1 MNTVPWLTILLI
13 VPAAGAVVVAALPRR
28 HATLAKQLALGI
40 TLAVL
45 VLAVLATFAYDPDK
59 AGFQFGQSYDWI
71 STFGISYSV
80 GADGISLVLMLLA
93 ALLVPVVVL
102 SSWDEVDGGDAAGT
116 GRVPAPAPAPDA
128 GGSPG
133 QVGDGGIGGAGGIAG
148 AGAGAGAGGVGGGSG
163 GGTAVALAA
172 PPVVTAAAPAQV
184 ATPAGRSVPAFFA
197 LLLALEAGMIGVFAA
212 TDVFLF
218 YVFFEAMLIPMYFLI
233 GSYGPVKEQAQRSYA
248 AVKFLVY
255 SLLGGLLMLAAVIGL
270 YVVSADNLGH
280 GTFDFATLRQME
292 ITPGVQ
298 KLLFLGFFV
307 AFAIKAPLFPFHTWL
322 PDAGAQSPTG
332 GAVLLV
338 GVLDKVGTFGL
349 IRYCIPLFP
358 DAADY
363 FAPLVLGLAVVGIF
377 YGALLAIGQRDMKR
391 LVAYTSLAHFGF
403 IALGLFAF
411 TSQAGTGAVLYMVNH
426 GLSTGLLFL
435 VVGFLVS
442 RRGTR
447 DVGAYGGLAK
457 VTPVLAGVFLLAG
470 LSSLALP
477 GTNSFVSEFLVLVG
491 TFTANK
497 ALAIVATCG
506 IVLAAIYVLY
516 LYQRTMTGPIV
527 HEENRV
533 LHDLGLREK
542 LVVAPMVALIVALG
556 VYPKPLL
563 DIIRPTVTA
572 TYADIGKSD
581 PAPTHPAAAHPASV
595 HPASVQPGG
604 HS

>member
-1 MNTVPWLTILLI
+1 M
-13 VPAAGAVVVAALPRR
+13 
-28 HATLAKQLALGI
+28 
-40 TLAVL
+40 
-45 VLAVLATFAYDPDK
+45 D
-59 AGFQFGQSYDWI
+59 
-71 STFGISYSV
+71 
-80 GADGISLVLMLLA
+80 
-93 ALLVPVVVL
+93 
-102 SSWDEVDGGDAAGT
+102 
-116 GRVPAPAPAPDA
+116 
-128 GGSPG
+128 
-133 QVGDGGIGGAGGIAG
+133 DGGIHGIADPSGLFLSRSGGAGVAAVPGTCVTVTMEGRRPLVAEVQ
-148 AGAGAGAGGVGGGSG
+148 ALVAESSAQVPRRAVSG
-163 GGTAVALAA
+163 LDPARVAMILAVAERRAGIRYGRS
-172 PPVVTAAAPAQV
+172 PARGTEARRQ
-184 ATPAGRSVPAFFA
+184 RSVPAFFA
-197 LLLALEAGMIGVFAA
+197 LLLALETGMIGVFAA

-270 YVVSADNLGH
+270 YVVSSQHLAH
-280 GTFDFATLRQME
+280 GTFDFATLRQLE

-322 PDAGAQSPTG
+322 PDAGAQAPTG

-363 FAPLVLGLAVVGIF
+363 FAPMVLALAVIGIF
-377 YGALLAIGQRDMKR
+377 YGALLAIGQRDLKR
-391 LVAYTSLAHFGF
+391 LVSYTSLAHFGF
-403 IALGLFAF
+403 IALGTFAF

-435 VVGFLVS
+435 VVGFLVA

-447 DVGAYGGLAK
+447 DVAAYGGLAK
-457 VTPVLAGVFLLAG
+457 VTPILAGVFLIAG

-491 TFTANK
+491 TFTVNK
-497 ALAIVATCG
+497 ALAIVATTG
-506 IVLAAIYVLY
+506 IVLAAIYILY
-516 LYQRTMTGPIV
+516 LYQRTMTGPV
-527 HEENRV
+527 THEENRA
-533 LHDLGLREK
+533 LLDLSVREK
-542 LVVAPMVALIVALG
+542 IVVAPMVALIIGLG
-556 VYPKPLL
+556 VYPKPII
-563 DIIRPTVTA
+563 DIIRPSVTA
-572 TYADIGKSD
+572 TFADIGKHD
-581 PAPTHPAAAHPASV
+581 PAPTHPAAA
-595 HPASVQPGG
+595 QPGG